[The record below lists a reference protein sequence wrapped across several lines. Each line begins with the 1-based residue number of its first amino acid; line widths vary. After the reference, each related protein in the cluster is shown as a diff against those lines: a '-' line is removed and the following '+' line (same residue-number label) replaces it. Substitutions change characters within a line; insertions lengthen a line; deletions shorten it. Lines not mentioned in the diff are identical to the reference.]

1 MREYLFRGIIL
12 HPTIILNGWFY
23 GDLIHFADGL
33 VAIRQQETGEIQHVI
48 SETIGQF
55 TGLLDKNGA
64 RIWEGDIVTGIA
76 PYYDYIV
83 EYENVGFY
91 LFHTKL
97 KDYKGDKMRW
107 GLVSRIYELD
117 YELEVIGN
125 IHEK

>member
-55 TGLLDKNGA
+55 TGLLDKNGTQVFEGDKA
-64 RIWEGDIVTGIA
+64 RIAQTTCNFEIHALVVYEDSRFLLKSLNTGTAWDIEAI
-76 PYYDYIV
+76 
-83 EYENVGFY
+83 EF
-91 LFHTKL
+91 
-97 KDYKGDKMRW
+97 
-107 GLVSRIYELD
+107 
-117 YELEVIGN
+117 EVIGN
-125 IHEK
+125 IHDNE